1 MIPGNVDKPTDS
13 RVKNHTGVAGDMT
26 TAELYLGPPSDDE
39 NQPIEPR
46 YHVRLPVFD
55 GPLDLLLHL
64 IRKNEVDI
72 YDIPIAAITRQYLE
86 TLELM
91 RELNL
96 DVAGEFVFMAAT
108 LIHIKSKMLLP
119 PPHEDGT
126 EDDIEDPRAEL
137 VARLLEYQRYK
148 EAAQVLY
155 ERQTLR
161 SAVWL
166 RSETSLAAIR
176 AEDAS
181 NQEELVDV
189 DLFELLTAFRSVME
203 RLRQRRDI
211 TFEKETVTVEEMIQ
225 ILSDRVAPGSSV
237 SFEQLFEDVGSR
249 ILLVVT
255 FLAILEMVR
264 LQVFRIYQQKPFG
277 TIHVSRPAEAVVV
290 PPTPSFE
297 RADPDGGMEPAGLT
311 EPAEPVEPAEPAKD
325 VE

>member
-13 RVKNHTGVAGDMT
+13 RVKDQTGVAGDMT

-126 EDDIEDPRAEL
+126 EDEIEDPRAEL
-137 VARLLEYQRYK
+137 VARLLEYQQYK

-166 RSETSLAAIR
+166 RSETSLASIR
-176 AEDAS
+176 AEEAN
-181 NQEELVDV
+181 NQEDLVDV

-211 TFEKETVTVEEMIQ
+211 TFEKETVTIEEMIQ
-225 ILSDRVAPGSSV
+225 ILSDRVSPGSSV
-237 SFEQLFEDVGSR
+237 SFEQLFEGVTSR

-264 LQVFRIYQQKPFG
+264 LQVLRIYQQKPFG
-277 TIHVSRPAEAVVV
+277 TIHVSRPAEAVEV
-290 PPTPSFE
+290 PRIPSFE
-297 RADPDGGMEPAGLT
+297 RPDPDGGMAPAELA
-311 EPAEPVEPAEPAKD
+311 EPAEDGE
-325 VE
+325 

>member
-1 MIPGNVDKPTDS
+1 
-13 RVKNHTGVAGDMT
+13 
-26 TAELYLGPPSDDE
+26 
-39 NQPIEPR
+39 
-46 YHVRLPVFD
+46 VRLPVFD

-126 EDDIEDPRAEL
+126 EDEIEDPRAEL
-137 VARLLEYQRYK
+137 VARLLEYQQYK

-166 RSETSLAAIR
+166 RSETSLASIR
-176 AEDAS
+176 AEEAN
-181 NQEELVDV
+181 NQEDLVDV

-211 TFEKETVTVEEMIQ
+211 TFEKETVTIEEMIQ
-225 ILSDRVAPGSSV
+225 ILSDRVSPGSSV
-237 SFEQLFEDVGSR
+237 SFEQLFEGVTSR

-264 LQVFRIYQQKPFG
+264 LQVLRIYQQKPFG
-277 TIHVSRPAEAVVV
+277 TIHVSRPAEAVEV
-290 PPTPSFE
+290 PRIPSFE
-297 RADPDGGMEPAGLT
+297 RPDPDGGMA
-311 EPAEPVEPAEPAKD
+311 PAEPAED
-325 VE
+325 GE